1 MDHKVVNGKRS
12 KSGLFE
18 WCDRAKKNVSG
29 ENEKCLFNKYDLVR
43 KASNISIIYPD
54 KT

>member
-1 MDHKVVNGKRS
+1 MGKDQSRAFLNGVT
-12 KSGLFE
+12 E
-18 WCDRAKKNVSG
+18 QKKNVSG

-43 KASNISIIYPD
+43 QASNISIIYPD